1 MYNKDNIDQLTMD
14 FINNRDI
21 VKNVFSFDNSY
32 IYPVA
37 ANVFCNAGVAADEAK
52 LRECKKIIKKNA
64 GFASYIKSY
73 AFAVIASKLCV
84 SPDPEAQ
91 FRKIM
96 DIYSI
101 IKKHF
106 SRSSY
111 LALLS
116 ALLAERSSVDAAEN
130 IAQRGKKLYNMM
142 KKDHPFLTSSE
153 DSVMA
158 CFMALSDKDDN
169 ALICDAEEC
178 YKLLHKFFFST
189 NMVQASSHVLA
200 VSDGAPEDKVR
211 KMTGMFND
219 FKAKGRK
226 FGSNYELPVLAAL
239 SAINDEPESVID
251 TVISIDTFLAS
262 QKGYKGV
269 LGIDKKT
276 RLMHSAI
283 LTADLYQDPDN
294 AEAAASASTI
304 ALIAAQEAA
313 ICAAIAAS
321 AAASN
326 SSN

>member
-21 VKNVFSFDNSY
+21 VKNVFSFDYSY

-101 IKKHF
+101 LKKHF

-116 ALLAERSSVDAAEN
+116 ALLAERSSVEAAEN

-178 YKLLHKFFFST
+178 YKLLHKFFFS
-189 NMVQASSHVLA
+189 
-200 VSDGAPEDKVR
+200 R
-211 KMTGMFND
+211 RFN
-219 FKAKGRK
+219 
-226 FGSNYELPVLAAL
+226 
-239 SAINDEPESVID
+239 
-251 TVISIDTFLAS
+251 
-262 QKGYKGV
+262 
-269 LGIDKKT
+269 
-276 RLMHSAI
+276 
-283 LTADLYQDPDN
+283 
-294 AEAAASASTI
+294 
-304 ALIAAQEAA
+304 
-313 ICAAIAAS
+313 
-321 AAASN
+321 
-326 SSN
+326 